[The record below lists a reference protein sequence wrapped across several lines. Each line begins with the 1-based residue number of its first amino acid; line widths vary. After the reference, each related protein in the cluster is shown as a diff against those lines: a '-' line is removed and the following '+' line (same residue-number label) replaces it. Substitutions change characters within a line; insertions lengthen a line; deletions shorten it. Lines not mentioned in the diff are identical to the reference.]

1 MIILCVTQCSHG
13 GVAAFYETGKV
24 GTRLLLLLL
33 FTPFLHR
40 LLFLLLLLLL
50 FLMLLLFTLL
60 PVVVVVVLPI
70 SRCCCCHV
78 THYQVLMNAGAI
90 PGLDIT
96 PEAALAKLAHVLSL
110 PIRSSQKNFL
120 FLGNPH

>member
-24 GTRLLLLLL
+24 AANLLLLLL
-33 FTPFLHR
+33 T
-40 LLFLLLLLLL
+40 
-50 FLMLLLFTLL
+50 LFTNIQ
-60 PVVVVVVLPI
+60 VVVVVFVDVLPY
-70 SRCCCCHV
+70 S
-78 THYQVLMNAGAI
+78 QVLMNAGAI

-110 PIRSSQKNFL
+110 PIRFFLNFSVSWKL
-120 FLGNPH
+120 MIFFAFNQY

>member
-24 GTRLLLLLL
+24 VKN
-33 FTPFLHR
+33 FW
-40 LLFLLLLLLL
+40 
-50 FLMLLLFTLL
+50 TLL
-60 PVVVVVVLPI
+60 GLNSFVE
-70 SRCCCCHV
+70 
-78 THYQVLMNAGAI
+78 VLMNAGAI

-110 PIRSSQKNFL
+110 PIRLAPLVIFENILTFPFFCSRKEQKELMVKNMR
-120 FLGNPH
+120 GEMSVKIQQV

>member
-24 GTRLLLLLL
+24 GTRLLLLL

-110 PIRSSQKNFL
+110 PIRSFKKLSVSCKSR
-120 FLGNPH
+120 

>member
-24 GTRLLLLLL
+24 VKN
-33 FTPFLHR
+33 FW
-40 LLFLLLLLLL
+40 
-50 FLMLLLFTLL
+50 TLL
-60 PVVVVVVLPI
+60 GLNSFVE
-70 SRCCCCHV
+70 
-78 THYQVLMNAGAI
+78 VLMNAGAI

-110 PIRSSQKNFL
+110 PIRLAPLVIFENILTFL
-120 FLGNPH
+120 FFAVVKNKKN

>member
-24 GTRLLLLLL
+24 VKNFSSQKMTL
-33 FTPFLHR
+33 FGLNSFLE
-40 LLFLLLLLLL
+40 
-50 FLMLLLFTLL
+50 
-60 PVVVVVVLPI
+60 
-70 SRCCCCHV
+70 
-78 THYQVLMNAGAI
+78 VLMNAGAI

-110 PIRSSQKNFL
+110 PIRLAPLVTFENILTFPFFL
-120 FLGNPH
+120 QS